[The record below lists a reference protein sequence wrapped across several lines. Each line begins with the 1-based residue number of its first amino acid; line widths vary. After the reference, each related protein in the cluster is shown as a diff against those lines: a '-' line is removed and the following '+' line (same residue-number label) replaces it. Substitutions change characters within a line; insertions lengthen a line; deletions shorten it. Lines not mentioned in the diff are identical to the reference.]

1 MPGVQ
6 LGQVVFWRSLIPA
19 LALLPWVVPELRR
32 DWPSIRPRLTTLG
45 LRGLLGGSAMVLYFL
60 AIDRVDLSVAVILT
74 YTSPIWAA
82 LLAWLFLGEGGSWRL
97 FASFVCG
104 FAGVGLVSGVAPVA
118 LDPLGVVAGLLAGLC
133 AGAAYVAV
141 RGLSGQVSTS
151 VIVFSFSLVTTLG
164 SAPWGLASIPDAAW
178 PLLALAGLFGCIAQI
193 LMTEG
198 YKLNTAARGSVLN
211 LATVATTSIGA
222 YLFLG
227 ERLANGQVVGLALVA
242 LSVLGAGS
250 EREAGDPIEVAPAG
264 WAPHGEAADR

>member
-1 MPGVQ
+1 MPGVS
-6 LGQVVFWRSLIPA
+6 LGQLVFWRSLVPA
-19 LALLPWVVPELRR
+19 LALVPWVLPELRR
-32 DWPSIRPRLTTLG
+32 DWPKIRPRLTTLG

-97 FASFVCG
+97 FAAFLCG
-104 FAGVGLVSGVAPVA
+104 FLGVGLVSGVSRVA
-118 LDPLGVVAGLLAGLC
+118 LDPIGVVAGLLAGLC

-141 RGLSGQVSTS
+141 RGLSGQVSTP

-164 SAPWGLASIPDAAW
+164 SSPWGLSSINPKAW
-178 PLLALAGLFGCIAQI
+178 PLLALAGAFGCVAQV

-211 LATVATTSIGA
+211 LATVATTAIGA
-222 YLFLG
+222 YLVLG
-227 ERLANGQVVGLALVA
+227 ERLEPGQVAGLVLVTI
-242 LSVLGAGS
+242 SVLGAGS
-250 EREAGDPIEVAPAG
+250 ERSRQAPN
-264 WAPHGEAADR
+264 GETAELR